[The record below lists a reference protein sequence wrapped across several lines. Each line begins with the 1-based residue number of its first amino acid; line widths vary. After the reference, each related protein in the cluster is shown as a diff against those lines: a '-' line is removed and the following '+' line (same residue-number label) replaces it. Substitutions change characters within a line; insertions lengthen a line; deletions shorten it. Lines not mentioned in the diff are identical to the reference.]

1 MSPSSRGDDMM
12 EDDDD
17 YRWCYV
23 CGCGGALAWE
33 CKPGHFDHLVT
44 RLKET
49 LKLTMGW
56 AFPTAKYQ
64 KK

>member
-1 MSPSSRGDDMM
+1 MM